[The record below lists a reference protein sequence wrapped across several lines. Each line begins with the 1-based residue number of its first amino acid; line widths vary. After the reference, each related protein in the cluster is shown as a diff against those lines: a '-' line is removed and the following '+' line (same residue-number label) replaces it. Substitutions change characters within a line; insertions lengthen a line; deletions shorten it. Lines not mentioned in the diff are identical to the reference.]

1 MAEKS
6 SNKAVPS
13 VISKT
18 KNRPST
24 TSKAEKAKKVQF
36 RPQAKSA
43 CVLTNK
49 PTDDLLSKEEEYR
62 LINAELEAKTA
73 DLVRQAEKL
82 IKEQSEVLSRPLTN
96 VVLSDSEDF
105 EDSSTT
111 KFEPCLVQDSSIK
124 VGPKNKF
131 TLSSQ
136 GTKHGKKPQNKSLR
150 AKVSHDSATVDE
162 NADFSLAKTIQELE
176 EKINDTASNEEAVED
191 LCSAEDFAGSG
202 VSEAHI
208 RVFKAK
214 LRILQEELDQL
225 SSEYYKKDDEN
236 AILSAKIKELEEDR
250 ARLQR
255 TTNIQQTQIERHK
268 ALAEESSKKCDGL
281 QVQVSA
287 LNKEIETLRRSQK
300 QAGAVHSTV
309 EIRLNRALE
318 EVERLKAQLSKT
330 KQMNKDK
337 ISEEQESRERLLT
350 ENNML
355 KKQKAEL
362 IMGFKK
368 QLKLIDILKR
378 QKMHFEAAKLLSFTE
393 EEFMKALDWG
403 KL

>member
-18 KNRPST
+18 KNRPSS
-24 TSKAEKAKKVQF
+24 TSKAEKTKKVQF

-43 CVLTNK
+43 CILTNK

-82 IKEQSEVLSRPLTN
+82 IREQSEVLSRPLSN
-96 VVLSDSEDF
+96 VVLSDSEDI

-111 KFEPCLVQDSSIK
+111 KFEPCLVEDSSIK

-131 TLSSQ
+131 TLTSQ
-136 GTKHGKKPQNKSLR
+136 NSKHGKKPQNKSLR
-150 AKVSHDSATVDE
+150 AKASHDSAAVDG
-162 NADFSLAKTIQELE
+162 NTDFSLAKTIQELE
-176 EKINDTASNEEAVED
+176 EKINASNEKDVED
-191 LCSAEDFAGSG
+191 LCSAEDFPGSG
-202 VSEAHI
+202 VSDAHI

-255 TTNIQQTQIERHK
+255 TTNIQQTQIEKHK

-281 QVQVSA
+281 QAQVSA
-287 LNKEIETLRRSQK
+287 LNKELETLKRSQK

-318 EVERLKAQLSKT
+318 EVERLKTQLSKT

-337 ISEEQESRERLLT
+337 IGEEQESKERLLT

-362 IMGFKK
+362 ITGFKK